1 VREDKRAGEE
11 REMEREEK
19 VVDCLEEK
27 KNNLSTPISTSSSS
41 KKTFFALFSAGG
53 HTAEMIALVTKL
65 DPTWYTPRTYVV
77 AATDALGHKK
87 AAQAEAALL
96 SERGRAE
103 ASEASA
109 STSTSSTSPPPP
121 KVITLPRA
129 REVGQSY
136 LTSVFTTLR
145 ALLTAVWIA
154 FAQRPDLLLVN
165 GPGTCLPV
173 VVATK
178 VAALVFRL
186 CRGRVCYVESIARTR
201 SLSLTGKI
209 LYNLRLADLFFVQWP
224 SLAERFPRAT
234 CAGRLY

>member
-1 VREDKRAGEE
+1 
-11 REMEREEK
+11 
-19 VVDCLEEK
+19 
-27 KNNLSTPISTSSSS
+27 
-41 KKTFFALFSAGG
+41 
-53 HTAEMIALVTKL
+53 MIALVTKL
-65 DPTWYTPRTYVV
+65 DPSWYSPRSYVV

-96 SERGRAE
+96 SERGGA
-103 ASEASA
+103 AG
-109 STSTSSTSPPPP
+109 TLSSSSPSPSPSPPSPP
-121 KVITLPRA
+121 SGPRPTVIALPRA

-136 LTSVFTTLR
+136 LTSVFTPLR
-145 ALLTAVWIA
+145 ALWAAVRVA
-154 FAQRPDLLLVN
+154 FSQRPDLLLVN

-178 VAALVFRL
+178 VAALGGCRLGL

-201 SLSLTGKI
+201 SLSLTGRI
-209 LYNLRLADLFFVQWP
+209 LYHLRLADLFLVQWP

>member
-1 VREDKRAGEE
+1 
-11 REMEREEK
+11 
-19 VVDCLEEK
+19 
-27 KNNLSTPISTSSSS
+27 
-41 KKTFFALFSAGG
+41 
-53 HTAEMIALVTKL
+53 MIALVSKL
-65 DPTWYTPRTYVV
+65 DPEWYSPRSYVV

-96 SERGRAE
+96 L
-103 ASEASA
+103 SEAS
-109 STSTSSTSPPPP
+109 SSSSAAAKTAPP
-121 KVITLPRA
+121 VIVLPRA

-136 LTSVFTTLR
+136 LTSVLTTLR
-145 ALLTAVWIA
+145 ALWAAVA
-154 FAQRPDLLLVN
+154 VAVSQRPDLLLVN

-178 VAALVFRL
+178 AAALLSLGRF
-186 CRGRVCYVESIARTR
+186 CRGKVCYVESIARTR

-209 LYNLRLADLFFVQWP
+209 LYHLRLADLFLVQWP

>member
-1 VREDKRAGEE
+1 
-11 REMEREEK
+11 
-19 VVDCLEEK
+19 
-27 KNNLSTPISTSSSS
+27 
-41 KKTFFALFSAGG
+41 
-53 HTAEMIALVTKL
+53 MIALVTKL
-65 DPTWYTPRTYVV
+65 DPEWYSPRSYVV

-96 SERGRAE
+96 SEA
-103 ASEASA
+103 
-109 STSTSSTSPPPP
+109 SSTATAAAATAPTPDPPT
-121 KVITLPRA
+121 VITLPRA
-129 REVGQSY
+129 REVGQPY

-145 ALLTAVWIA
+145 ALWAAVAVA
-154 FAQRPDLLLVN
+154 FSQRPDLLLVN

-178 VAALVFRL
+178 AAALLSLGRF

-209 LYNLRLADLFFVQWP
+209 LYHLRLADLFFVQWP

>member
-1 VREDKRAGEE
+1 
-11 REMEREEK
+11 
-19 VVDCLEEK
+19 
-27 KNNLSTPISTSSSS
+27 
-41 KKTFFALFSAGG
+41 
-53 HTAEMIALVTKL
+53 MIALVTKL
-65 DPTWYTPRTYVV
+65 DPSWYSPRTYVV
-77 AATDALGHKK
+77 AETDVLGQKK

-96 SERGRAE
+96 SERE
-103 ASEASA
+103 ASLS
-109 STSTSSTSPPPP
+109 SSTAATTTTTRAPPEPR
-121 KVITLPRA
+121 VITLPRA

-145 ALLTAVWIA
+145 ALWAAVWIA
-154 FAQRPDLLLVN
+154 FTQRPDLLLIN

-178 VAALVFRL
+178 VAAVLFRL
-186 CRGRVCYVESIARTR
+186 CRGKVCYVESIARTR

-209 LYNLRLADLFFVQWP
+209 LYSLRLADLFFVQWP

>member
-1 VREDKRAGEE
+1 
-11 REMEREEK
+11 M
-19 VVDCLEEK
+19 LEEENSTSTSGK
-27 KNNLSTPISTSSSS
+27 KNSLLNS
-41 KKTFFALFSAGG
+41 GG

-65 DPTWYTPRTYVV
+65 DPAWYSPRSYVV
-77 AATDALGHKK
+77 AATDALGHRK

-96 SERGRAE
+96 SEGGGGGRGAAE
-103 ASEASA
+103 
-109 STSTSSTSPPPP
+109 TSPSPSSPLDP
-121 KVITLPRA
+121 QPTVIALPRA

-145 ALLTAVWIA
+145 ALWAAVALA
-154 FAQRPDLLLVN
+154 FSQRPDLLLVN

-173 VVATK
+173 VIATK
-178 VAALVFRL
+178 VAALGGFGL

-201 SLSLTGKI
+201 SLSLTGRI
-209 LYNLRLADLFFVQWP
+209 LYHLRLADLFFVQWP

>member
-1 VREDKRAGEE
+1 MGEKTQP
-11 REMEREEK
+11 RPPRP
-19 VVDCLEEK
+19 LQ
-27 KNNLSTPISTSSSS
+27 KNS
-41 KKTFFALFSAGG
+41 GG

-65 DPTWYTPRTYVV
+65 DPEWYSPRSYVV

-96 SERGRAE
+96 SE
-103 ASEASA
+103 ASSA
-109 STSTSSTSPPPP
+109 AGSAAAAAKTAPPRPEDQSPP
-121 KVITLPRA
+121 VIVLPRA
-129 REVGQSY
+129 REVGQPY

-145 ALLTAVWIA
+145 ALRAAVA
-154 FAQRPDLLLVN
+154 VALSQRPDLLLVN

-178 VAALVFRL
+178 AAALLSFGKF
-186 CRGRVCYVESIARTR
+186 CRGKVCYVESIARTR

-209 LYNLRLADLFFVQWP
+209 LYHLRLADLFLVQWP